1 MVANPGLIC
10 FSHCDSKRV
19 FCKNVP
25 EKCPHCHLSL
35 LDFTI
40 EPFQIPYPC
49 GSARH
54 HPCSIAVR
62 PSVGTF
68 LNDYDVNSDLHIAIV
83 NSKMNIVEFDRTGL
97 RFNDYSKWTDCI
109 TLEVI
114 PSSWESHWDKTLDV
128 VSKEDKWNIDNYH
141 STVFNC
147 FTFVLDFLNQLNF
160 PQLKSVNKENL
171 CEKFILPKIQEVIR
185 YSKIYRQLNNN
196 LYVILN

>member
-128 VSKEDKWNIDNYH
+128 VN
-141 STVFNC
+141 
-147 FTFVLDFLNQLNF
+147 FLNQLNF